1 MPDLVEPRRAAAAL
15 VVAIAVLAVLGV
27 IVAWE
32 PRPALARFDLDEE
45 RTVPAYFSALLLCVC
60 AVLALRLPRPV
71 VSRGVG
77 LALSGLLLL
86 ASLDEVAELHERLE
100 RRVGIDWQLL
110 YIPVFLALLVVFG
123 LLVNGLRRSEF
134 GLWLVL
140 AAAGCWAVAQ
150 ALEALQWEDDGPAR
164 GYTWMMVTE
173 EVLEMAGSGL
183 LLLALLV
190 VIRAARAPGGM

>member
-1 MPDLVEPRRAAAAL
+1 VPDLLEPRRAATAL

-45 RTVPAYFSALLLCVC
+45 RTVPAYFSALLLFVC
-60 AVLALRLPRPV
+60 AVLALRLPRSV
-71 VSRGVG
+71 VSHGVG

-86 ASLDEVAELHERLE
+86 ASLDELAELHERLE
-100 RRVGIDWQLL
+100 RRVGVDWQLL
-110 YIPVFLALLVVFG
+110 YVPVFLALLVVFG
-123 LLVNGLRRSEF
+123 FLVNGLRRSGF